1 MYLDYIRQGVD
12 KKNQEISKIM
22 EKLEESEQKTSQTEG
37 KFLKL
42 NEIFG
47 NNISK
52 LKVENEGLKSKMNI
66 LETKIMENESKNNQE
81 LSNKTN
87 EEIVKL
93 KKLIEEKD
101 LILKEKDDVLN
112 NLEKDFIQFKHNE
125 KSLME
130 EKTSLLSRV
139 RGSMKSFE
147 ELHIKTSE
155 LDKEKSQLRKEI
167 EASNLKVKNFEEEI
181 SMKTK
186 QNEKIISEYQN
197 TIER

>member
-1 MYLDYIRQGVD
+1 LYLDYIRQGVD

>member
-1 MYLDYIRQGVD
+1 
-12 KKNQEISKIM
+12 M

-47 NNISK
+47 NNLSK
-52 LKVENEGLKSKMNI
+52 LKAENEGLKSKMTI
-66 LETKIMENESKNNQE
+66 LETKIMENESKNNKE

-130 EKTSLLSRV
+130 EKTSLLTRV